1 LAQGAGC
8 GIEIHEKSYGFMTI
22 QNNLFGAD
30 EAPIPTEFK
39 GDLVAQAKASAA
51 NPVQREFAR
60 LLSSIESLGTDL
72 QTLEQLH
79 SQYRAKFGQSLPQ
92 RKAEQESL
100 QRQMVVF
107 LHERLQRPEANKA
120 KALTASNRKAIA
132 RIIVSFS
139 MNFAMQGDAQM
150 RAIHDQYSDE
160 KMETQDEAQLED
172 MRELL
177 SQMGIELPE
186 LDDKA
191 NALEQAQA
199 ALKALQ
205 EKIQK
210 EQELEE
216 QRQAKRDEKR
226 EARRA
231 EKAKTDPK
239 AQAKLAN
246 QEQAAQ
252 EAQSSLKN
260 IYRQLARQLH
270 PDRATSDDERTLNHD
285 LMSQVNAAYDKQ
297 DLLTLLK
304 LQLKASQIDASAMN
318 SVAEEKLKAWVSLL
332 RAQAKELNADV
343 MNLRMQ
349 MMGEFR
355 LPYGQPVSA
364 QALEASF
371 ARGMLEYDEVL
382 HLMRSDLALIEDDAG
397 LKRWAKAQSRL
408 IADDEQMMMAQD
420 EDMAMMD
427 DILNEI
433 VMQKAPRRPAKKKR

>member
-1 LAQGAGC
+1 M
-8 GIEIHEKSYGFMTI
+8 S
-22 QNNLFGAD
+22 
-30 EAPIPTEFK
+30 PEFK
-39 GDLVAQAKASAA
+39 GDLVAQAKAGATS
-51 NPVQREFAR
+51 PLQLEFAR
-60 LLSSIESLGTDL
+60 LLSSIEALGVDL
-72 QTLEQLH
+72 QTLEALH
-79 SQYRAKFGQSLPQ
+79 SQYRAKFGQTLPQ
-92 RKAEQESL
+92 RKAEQEGL

-107 LHERLQRPEANKA
+107 LHGRLQRPATGQA
-120 KALTASNRKAIA
+120 KELTASNRKAIA

-150 RAIHDQYSDE
+150 RAIHDLYSDE
-160 KMETQDEAQLED
+160 KMEDQDEAQLEE

-205 EKIQK
+205 EKMQK
-210 EQELEE
+210 EQEIEE
-216 QRQAKRDEKR
+216 QRQAKRDKKR
-226 EARRA
+226 EERRA
-231 EKAKTDPK
+231 EKAKIDPK
-239 AQAKLAN
+239 AQAKLAS
-246 QEQAAQ
+246 QELAAQ
-252 EAQSSLKN
+252 EAQSSLKT

-270 PDRATSDDERTLNHD
+270 PDRAENDEERARHHD

-297 DLLTLLK
+297 DLLALLK
-304 LQLKASQIDASAMN
+304 LQLSASQIDASAMS

-371 ARGMLEYDEVL
+371 ARGMQEYDEVL
-382 HLMRSDLALIEDDAG
+382 HLMRNDLALIEDDAG
-397 LKRWAKAQSRL
+397 LKRWAKDQSKL
-408 IADDEQMMMAQD
+408 INSDEKMQMMED
-420 EDMAMMD
+420 EEMAMMD

-433 VMQKAPRRPAKKKR
+433 VMQKMPRRPAKKKR

>member
-1 LAQGAGC
+1 
-8 GIEIHEKSYGFMTI
+8 MTT
-22 QNNLFGAD
+22 QNSLFGAD
-30 EAPIPTEFK
+30 AAPIPTEFK
-39 GDLVAQAKASAA
+39 GDLVAQAKAGATS
-51 NPVQREFAR
+51 PQQREFAR
-60 LLSSIESLGTDL
+60 LLSSIEALGVDL
-72 QTLEQLH
+72 QMLKALH
-79 SQYRAKFGQSLPQ
+79 SQYRAKFGQTLLQ
-92 RKAEQESL
+92 RKTEQEGL
-100 QRQMVVF
+100 QRKMVMF
-107 LHERLQRPEANKA
+107 LHERLQRPETNKA
-120 KALTASNRKAIA
+120 KALTASNRKAIS

-160 KMETQDEAQLED
+160 KMADQDEAQLED

-177 SQMGIELPE
+177 SEMGVELPD

-205 EKIQK
+205 EKMLK

-239 AQAKLAN
+239 AQAKLAS

-252 EAQSSLKN
+252 EAQSSLKT

-270 PDRATSDDERTLNHD
+270 PDRATNDDERTLNHD

-297 DLLTLLK
+297 DLLALLK
-304 LQLKASQIDASAMN
+304 LQLSASQIDASAMN
-318 SVAEEKLKAWVSLL
+318 SVAEDKLKAWVALL

-343 MNLRMQ
+343 LSLRMQ
-349 MMGEFR
+349 IMGEFR
-355 LPYGQPVSA
+355 LPCGQPVSA
-364 QALEASF
+364 ETLEASF
-371 ARGMLEYDEVL
+371 AQGMQEYDEVL

-408 IADDEQMMMAQD
+408 IADDEQMLMVQD
-420 EDMAMMD
+420 EEMAMMD
-427 DILNEI
+427 DILDEI
-433 VMQKAPRRPAKKKR
+433 MMQKMPRRPTKKKR

>member
-1 LAQGAGC
+1 
-8 GIEIHEKSYGFMTI
+8 MTS
-22 QNNLFGAD
+22 QNTLFGAED
-30 EAPIPTEFK
+30 APIPPEFK
-39 GDLVAQAKASAA
+39 GDLVAQAKAGAA
-51 NPVQREFAR
+51 TPMQREFAR
-60 LLSSIESLGTDL
+60 LLAHIEQLGVDL
-72 QTLEQLH
+72 QTLEVLH
-79 SQYRAKFGQSLPQ
+79 SQYCAKFSQTLPKRQ
-92 RKAEQESL
+92 AEQEAL

-107 LHERLQRPEANKA
+107 LHERLQRPDTSKA
-120 KALTASNRKAIA
+120 KALTASNRKAIG

-139 MNFAMQGDAQM
+139 MNFAMQGDTQM
-150 RAIHDQYSDE
+150 RAIHDLYSDE
-160 KMETQDEAQLED
+160 KMADQDETQLED

-177 SQMGIELPE
+177 SEMGIELPD

-205 EKIQK
+205 EKMQR

-216 QRQAKRDEKR
+216 QRQAKREQKR
-226 EARRA
+226 QERRA
-231 EKAKTDPK
+231 AKAKTDPK
-239 AQAKLAN
+239 AQAKLAS

-270 PDRATSDDERTLNHD
+270 PDRAENDEQRMHHHD

-304 LQLKASQIDASAMN
+304 LQLKAQQIDASAMN
-318 SVAEEKLKAWVSLL
+318 SVAEDKLKAWVSLL

-343 MNLRMQ
+343 LNLRMQ

-355 LPYGQPVSA
+355 LPYGQPVTV
-364 QALEASF
+364 QALEASYTL
-371 ARGMLEYDEVL
+371 ATKEYDEVL

-408 IADDEQMMMAQD
+408 MAEDERMMMAED
-420 EDMAMMD
+420 EDMALMD
-427 DILNEI
+427 EILDGI
-433 VMQKAPRRPAKKKR
+433 MRRQMPERSTQRASKKKR

>member
-1 LAQGAGC
+1 
-8 GIEIHEKSYGFMTI
+8 MVT
-22 QNNLFGAD
+22 QNSLFGAD
-30 EAPIPTEFK
+30 AAPIPPEFK
-39 GDLVAQAKASAA
+39 GDLVAQAKAGATS
-51 NPVQREFAR
+51 PMQREFAR
-60 LLSSIESLGTDL
+60 LLGSIEALGVDL
-72 QTLEQLH
+72 QTLEALH
-79 SQYRAKFGQSLPQ
+79 SQYRAKFGQTLPQ
-92 RKAEQESL
+92 RRLEQEGL
-100 QRQMVVF
+100 QKQMVLF
-107 LHERLQRPEANKA
+107 LHERLQRPEESKT
-120 KALTASNRKAIA
+120 KGLTASNRKSIA

-150 RAIHDQYSDE
+150 REIHDLYSDE
-160 KMETQDEAQLED
+160 KMESQDEAQLED

-205 EKIQK
+205 EKMQK

-239 AQAKLAN
+239 AQAKLAS

-270 PDRATSDDERTLNHD
+270 PDRAENDEQRALNHD
-285 LMSQVNAAYDKQ
+285 LMSEVNAAYDKQ

-318 SVAEEKLKAWVSLL
+318 SVAEDKLKAWTALL

-343 MNLRMQ
+343 TSLRMQ

-355 LPYGQPVSA
+355 LPYGQAVNA
-364 QALEASF
+364 QVLEASF
-371 ARGMLEYDEVL
+371 ARGMQEYDEVL
-382 HLMRSDLALIEDDAG
+382 HLMRSDLALIQDDAG
-397 LKRWAKAQSRL
+397 LKRWAKGQSRL
-408 IADDEQMMMAQD
+408 IAQDEEMLMARD
-420 EDMAMMD
+420 EDMALMD
-427 DILNEI
+427 DILDEI
-433 VMQKAPRRPAKKKR
+433 MMQKMPRQSTKKKR